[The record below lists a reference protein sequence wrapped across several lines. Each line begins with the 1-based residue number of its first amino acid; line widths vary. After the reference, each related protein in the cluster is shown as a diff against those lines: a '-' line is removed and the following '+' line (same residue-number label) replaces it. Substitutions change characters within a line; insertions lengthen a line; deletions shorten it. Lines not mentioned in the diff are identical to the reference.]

1 MLLGPKNKIMPFAA
15 TQMNLEIVILSEV
28 NQIEEDNY
36 MLLLIRGILKKKK
49 KRKVY
54 KLTYLQNRNR
64 VTDGKKINSWLP
76 AGKGGR

>member
-1 MLLGPKNKIMPFAA
+1 MLKIHNGMLLGPKNKIMPFAA

-49 KRKVY
+49 KEKSINYLIY
-54 KLTYLQNRNR
+54 KTEIELRM
-64 VTDGKKINSWLP
+64 VKK
-76 AGKGGR
+76 